1 MENILNT
8 QLFSLFHPV
17 GCIDIL
23 QAGER
28 IISTK
33 AERNFIIYM
42 IVVII
47 VVCILVILFFMVYQ
61 KRKNQLLLRNVEQQ
75 KRFDEELIKTQQEIQ
90 EETLKQ
96 VGRELHDNIGQMLVM
111 STMQMNAAAKVVGD
125 EAKNKVNNASE
136 ALKATLEEVR
146 ALSKSLNS
154 DVIFNLGFDA
164 TVKNEVERLNK
175 TGLIE
180 ASLSIT
186 GEKVNFENK
195 KDEIILFRILQEFF
209 SNTLKYAEAET
220 LNLTLAY
227 NEKYL
232 KIEVNDDGNGFN
244 IDAAEKG
251 SGLINMEKR
260 AELIKATYQLESQP
274 KKGTKIILKYPYK
287 II

>member
-1 MENILNT
+1 
-8 QLFSLFHPV
+8 
-17 GCIDIL
+17 
-23 QAGER
+23 
-28 IISTK
+28 
-33 AERNFIIYM
+33 M

-111 STMQMNAAAKVVGD
+111 STMQMNAAAKVVGN

-175 TGLIE
+175 IGLIE